1 MTQEELLKKILNL
14 LSLDLN
20 LFKESIKEVSEDIIK
35 EGFSKFPIFVA
46 HRGEIKLGEM
56 ILDKDELGTTFSI
69 QASTLEEF
77 VEKKIVLAKNEGKF
91 KATYKNPET
100 HICIFLITELG
111 GQFVFI
117 PYEITKPATET
128 P

>member
-1 MTQEELLKKILNL
+1 MTPEDIQKKILNL

-20 LFKESIKEVSEDIIK
+20 LFKESIKEVSQDIIK
-35 EGFSKFPIFVA
+35 EGFSQFPIFVA
-46 HRGEIKLGEM
+46 HKSEIKLGEM

-77 VEKKIVLAKNEGKF
+77 LEKKIILPKNEEKF
-91 KATYKNPET
+91 KSTYKKPET

-111 GQFVFI
+111 AQFVFV
-117 PYEITKPATET
+117 PYEITAKSTD
-128 P
+128 